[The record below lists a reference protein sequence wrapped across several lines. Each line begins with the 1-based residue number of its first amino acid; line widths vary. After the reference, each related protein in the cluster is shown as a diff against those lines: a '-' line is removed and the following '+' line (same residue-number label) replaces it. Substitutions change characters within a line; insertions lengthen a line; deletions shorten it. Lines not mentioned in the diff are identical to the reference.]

1 MDKEKIR
8 ESAVLLLEGLGVD
21 LKSDHFKGT
30 PERWT
35 KMWMEELGS
44 GLELDPKEVLNVEFI
59 EKKYQEMIFVDGI
72 DFMSV
77 CPHHLIPWVGQVVI
91 GYIPKGK
98 ITGLSKLARLVD
110 VVSKKP
116 QVQEVMTVEIADIL
130 FDTLQPMGVGVLVKA
145 KHLCACGRGV
155 KKVNMEM
162 TTTALRGCFI
172 EKEHVKQ
179 EFMDNY
185 RGGR

>member
-1 MDKEKIR
+1 MDKERIR
-8 ESAVLLLEGLGVD
+8 QSAVLLLEGLGVD

-30 PERWT
+30 PDRWV
-35 KMWMEELGS
+35 KMWVEELAL
-44 GLELDPKEVLNVEFI
+44 GLELDPKQVLNVEFI

-77 CPHHLIPWVGQVVI
+77 CPHHLLPWIGQVSI
-91 GYIPKGK
+91 GYVAKGK

-110 VVSKKP
+110 VTSKKP
-116 QVQEVMTVEIADIL
+116 QVQEVLTVEIADIL
-130 FDTLQPMGVGVLVKA
+130 FNTLQPMGCGVLVKA

-162 TTTALRGCFI
+162 TTTALRGCFL
-172 EKEHVKQ
+172 ENDSVKQ
-179 EFMDNY
+179 EFLY
-185 RGGR
+185 RVR